1 MGMEHVTRAHEEMF
15 CSPRIAAIRC
25 GRLVVNRATFRIL
38 GYLSQLILNFK
49 SCRAIF
55 SVYVSFI
62 SAFLCLVVFEII
74 LVAPDRLMM
83 SHSSATFLLQVL
95 LRLREALPEIHRL
108 LLPQVS
114 DRRMLFIGKK
124 RALMHVSRI
133 RLRARDFLLCHYPAF
148 YICGMGSRVLVA

>member
-1 MGMEHVTRAHEEMF
+1 MSLSF
-15 CSPRIAAIRC
+15 
-25 GRLVVNRATFRIL
+25 RLLF
-38 GYLSQLILNFK
+38 FK
-49 SCRAIF
+49 S
-55 SVYVSFI
+55 
-62 SAFLCLVVFEII
+62 CLVVFDII

-83 SHSSATFLLQVL
+83 NPPLFLLQVL

-114 DRRMLFIGKK
+114 DRRMLFVYRKK